1 MQEINEMCEGI
12 TVPGSGKYKYVLLTS
27 NVASSA
33 AGFSILHRK
42 QLWTPRSNQS
52 NFPLGKSFSMERNVV
67 ILANPFC
74 VTDVPFGQRQRGG
87 VGEQREGEK
96 VIQQCRWPVGHSQQP
111 AICNKALRTPFCAT
125 FTTLRLT
132 SFITKGPFL
141 FFCDTDCSITLSS
154 SVLQYF
160 MLLFAAVSKCGPLL

>member
-52 NFPLGKSFSMERNVV
+52 NFPLGKSFSTERNVV

-111 AICNKALRTPFCAT
+111 AICNKKPSELHFVPHLPHYVSPVSSPKDLFYFSATLTAAL
-125 FTTLRLT
+125 LLV
-132 SFITKGPFL
+132 L
-141 FFCDTDCSITLSS
+141 VCSSILCFY
-154 SVLQYF
+154 LQ
-160 MLLFAAVSKCGPLL
+160 L